1 VPELV
6 ASQRH
11 LPTSS
16 KGSHCQPFGLVERAP
31 ATSAVDARRPVAG
44 SLPLAAAESSVD
56 EERRSVADPDVAE
69 PSAPLASVVAMTRR
83 VVPASGGRTAV
94 GVEGVAEVRLAE
106 ETLVRAQNSA
116 AVIGNGD
123 WELMIEEQESLELGS
138 GKFAVANST
147 ADAEGMK
154 LGLDWWGGMVD
165 WTRTS

>member
-1 VPELV
+1 
-6 ASQRH
+6 
-11 LPTSS
+11 
-16 KGSHCQPFGLVERAP
+16 
-31 ATSAVDARRPVAG
+31 
-44 SLPLAAAESSVD
+44 VD

-94 GVEGVAEVRLAE
+94 GVEGVAEVSARHWSTVRLAE